1 MKRTPASFRPYFVVV
16 TVLWVLGTAGALIYA
31 GQKHISSAVIAG
43 ALPAL
48 LLEAAMYA
56 GAGFESIRAWLKRL
70 CWRGPVLLI
79 VSAVVP
85 YLTMSLTFGN
95 FRASHLAL
103 LVALAAAAVFW
114 HRLFPKHVVC
124 ELLFLTFAAWV
135 FAGKTLSGI
144 YVNPAGAP
152 ALDIVGR
159 MMWIRLLAT
168 VLLLRGAEGAEFG
181 FVPNARQWRTGAL
194 YYLYALVPV
203 LALSW
208 WLGIVRGM
216 ADVTPRI
223 LLLAVGTFL
232 GFLWVVGLAEEFF
245 FRGILQPLV
254 QRLVGSAWLGIA
266 ITSTIFGLAHLGFR
280 GFPNWRFAFVAGVC
294 GVFYGLAYARA
305 KSVLAST
312 VTHALL
318 VMTWRVFFV

>member
-1 MKRTPASFRPYFVVV
+1 MKRAAAGFRPYFMVVA
-16 TVLWVLGTAGALIYA
+16 VLWVLGTAGALVYA
-31 GQKHISSAVIAG
+31 RQKSIASAVIA
-43 ALPAL
+43 AVLPAL

-56 GAGFESIRAWLKRL
+56 GTGFESVRAWLRRL
-70 CWRGPVLLI
+70 AWRGRILLV
-79 VSAVVP
+79 VSAAVP
-85 YLTMSLTFGN
+85 YLVMSLAFGN
-95 FRASHLAL
+95 FRAGNLAL
-103 LVALAAAAVFW
+103 LLALAAAAVFW
-114 HRLFPKHVVC
+114 RRLFPEHIAC
-124 ELLFLTFAAWV
+124 DLLFLFFAAWV

-152 ALDIVGR
+152 ALDILGR
-159 MMWIRLLAT
+159 MMWIRLLAM

-181 FVPNARQWRTGAL
+181 FLPTARDWRTGAL
-194 YYLYALVPV
+194 YYLFALPPV

-216 ADVTPRI
+216 VDVTPRI
-223 LLLAVGTFL
+223 VLLAAGTFL
-232 GFLWVVGLAEEFF
+232 GFLWVAGLAEEFF

-254 QRLVGSAWLGIA
+254 QKLVGSAWLGLA
-266 ITSTIFGLAHLGFR
+266 ITSVTFGLAHLGFR